1 MTLSA
6 PTIRL
11 ARCVAA
17 AILAAVCLA
26 ATASAQDAPVITACA
41 GPNGQLRLVDA
52 AEDCRK
58 SETSLQWSVIG
69 PQGPRGDR
77 GLQGERGPQG
87 EPGLKGDK
95 GDKGDRGDAGD
106 VGPQGDRGEQGP
118 QGAPGPGF
126 TGDQFYTVGIGDL
139 RPMMGQ
145 APLSFL
151 SAAPGGVFTQ
161 QPESRLFAAVHLPQG
176 AQIEAIALNGFDANG
191 TVALRA
197 TLHAFSMAPI
207 PGDMPA
213 TIGSAESMGGFL
225 AGVFST
231 TSPAMGV
238 VDNSMWH
245 YYVQV
250 TSIADATGN
259 PTQWPGSSLQVLGVT
274 VKYRLVP

>member
-1 MTLSA
+1 MRLSF
-6 PTIRL
+6 PKIRL
-11 ARCVAA
+11 ARAGAA
-17 AILAAVCLA
+17 AIFAAMCAV
-26 ATASAQDAPVITACA
+26 ATASAQETRSITAGA
-41 GPNGQLRLVDA
+41 GPNGQLRLVESAD
-52 AEDCRK
+52 DCRK

-77 GLQGERGPQG
+77 GPQG
-87 EPGLKGDK
+87 DVGPKGDK
-95 GDKGDRGDAGD
+95 GDAGDKGDRGEA
-106 VGPQGDRGEQGP
+106 GPQGDQGEQGP

-151 SAAPGGVFTQ
+151 STPPGGVFTQ

-176 AQIEAIALNGFDANG
+176 ARIDALTLNGFDSSG
-191 TVALRA
+191 IVTLRA
-197 TLHAFSMAPI
+197 TLHAFSMAPA

-213 TIGSAESMGGFL
+213 TIGTAESMGGFA

-231 TSPAMGV
+231 TSPAMAV

-245 YYVQV
+245 YYVQLSAV
-250 TSIADATGN
+250 ADAAGT